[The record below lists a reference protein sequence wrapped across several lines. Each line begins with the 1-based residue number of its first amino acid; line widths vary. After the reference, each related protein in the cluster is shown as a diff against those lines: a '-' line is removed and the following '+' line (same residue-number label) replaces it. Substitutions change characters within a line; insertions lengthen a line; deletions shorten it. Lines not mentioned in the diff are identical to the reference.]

1 MKLKT
6 GILALFLVIG
16 LLGVPNCIFAQ
27 EYKDSSSNTFIQ
39 SNIQSE
45 MLLNSLNPLVKGS
58 SGGGKSSSSS
68 ASKAVKKAGD
78 GDDSDDNSTD
88 DSNSGWSWM
97 SVIIILVVL
106 FGLIGVLV
114 WYFILRKR

>member
-16 LLGVPNCIFAQ
+16 LFGVPNCIFAQ

-39 SNIQSE
+39 SKIQSE

-68 ASKAVKKAGD
+68 ASKAVKKA

>member
-27 EYKDSSSNTFIQ
+27 EYEDSSS
-39 SNIQSE
+39 SE
-45 MLLNSLNPLVKGS
+45 VMQINQHTILLNGLTPLVKGS

-97 SVIIILVVL
+97 SVIIILIVL
-106 FGLIGVLV
+106 FGLIGILV